1 MSDQPIRPA
10 AIPFDSELARRAD
23 APRHLPE
30 RIASTVMYY
39 AGPEIA
45 ATAAV
50 GGVGAIVLHPLVLP
64 VVGALAA
71 AHAAYAEYAARRAA
85 RLHRA
90 RASTDALGQDGDT
103 LTDHDTAADDVEQV
117 RGAA

>member
-1 MSDQPIRPA
+1 PA
-10 AIPFDSELARRAD
+10 SIPFDSELARRAD
-23 APRHLPE
+23 APRCGID
-30 RIASTVMYY
+30 RVASSVAYY
-39 AGPEIA
+39 AGPEIV
-45 ATAAV
+45 ATAAI
-50 GGVGAIVLHPLVLP
+50 GGVGAIALHPLALP
-64 VVGALAA
+64 VVGVLAA

-85 RLHRA
+85 KLPRA